1 MNEVDLHEI
10 ERYYQNLSTLI
21 RLHGA
26 EHMGRQYVVIRLA
39 RIEATGPIDYS
50 DLQRILGRV
59 VDLRTW
65 YESWHREAEEA
76 EELARRYADEGRSL
90 SAADLYHRASACH
103 HWGAYLAKI
112 GSEQRAEGRA
122 HRVRCYREAA
132 RLWKEPIEPF
142 AMPYEGTEMPGYLHL
157 AAGDGPAPCVIMV
170 NGADSV
176 KEEYHNWA
184 RQFVRRGMSVLTMDG
199 PGQGEMLGRLPM
211 RPDAWEE
218 PMSAAIDALEAS
230 GRVDVTRIGI
240 WGSQHGRIPRLAGD
254 SLRTSDLVAISI
266 GRLLRFPR
274 LSLLGDHHAGERD
287 GGSHGRLA
295 LRCSRLH
302 RGALHA
308 GRRGGEDPG
317 SLHGHPRGPRRA
329 GLGRGGRAHGRR
341 AEGRVRDLRGRF
353 PHVHELQRHA
363 GPADVRLDGAE
374 VVGVGMSK

>member
-39 RIEATGPIDYS
+39 RIEVTGPIDYS

-240 WGSQHGRIPRLAGD
+240 WGS
-254 SLRTSDLVAISI
+254 SM
-266 GRLLRFPR
+266 
-274 LSLLGDHHAGERD
+274 
-287 GGSHGRLA
+287 GGFLA
-295 LRCSRLH
+295 LRATAFEPRIRAAISS
-302 RGALHA
+302 
-308 GRRGGEDPG
+308 GGFFDFRDYRFWAITTQVNVMEDLMVD
-317 SLHGHPRGPRRA
+317 SLSDARA
-329 GLGRGGRAHGRR
+329 YIEERCT
-341 AEGRVRDLRGRF
+341 
-353 PHVHELQRHA
+353 
-363 GPADVRLDGAE
+363 LDGVAE
-374 VVGVGMSK
+374 KIQVPYMVIHGARDELVSVEEGERMADGPKGEFVIFEDGFHTCTNYNATLVPLMCDWMAQKLSESG